1 MKTIHFQ
8 MIADNRFC
16 DNIVLEIERLNKSV
30 QDDLKSE
37 GIEYRTNNICDF
49 IDFKDGTQQY
59 RTDYYI
65 EKTREHTYKKIYSTV
80 NKTKAP
86 FYTVR

>member
-1 MKTIHFQ
+1 MATIHFQ

-30 QDDLKSE
+30 QDELKSE
-37 GIEYRTNNICDF
+37 GIEYKTNNICNF
-49 IDFKDGTQQY
+49 IDLKDGIQQY

-65 EKTREHTYKKIYSTV
+65 ENIGENTYKKIYSTV